1 MNPRLAVS
9 RSEDAALIPHTV
21 WPVDPGVIVP
31 FLVAVALIE
40 LTPGPNMG
48 WLALVSLGRGRLAG
62 FAAVAGVTV
71 GLAAWML
78 AATFGLTQVLL
89 IWPAVYQLIRW
100 AGVIFLLWLA
110 WEAWHPDSTTGESGP
125 DVSTLRGL
133 FLRGMTGNLLNPK
146 AAVFYVALLPTFMRP
161 GHGSTLTQALTLGS
175 LHVAVS
181 VVVHALIV
189 VGAAGAGSMVLTRV
203 QGPWLRAVMAGGI
216 AAVALWM
223 AWATRG

>member
-1 MNPRLAVS
+1 MF
-9 RSEDAALIPHTV
+9 PHSA

-48 WLALVSLGRGRLAG
+48 WLALVSVARGRLAG

-78 AATFGLTQVLL
+78 AAAFGLTEIFAV
-89 IWPAVYQLIRW
+89 WPPLYQGLRW
-100 AGVIFLLWLA
+100 AGVVFLLWLA
-110 WEAWHPDSTTGESGP
+110 WEAWREPVTGAPAP
-125 DVSTLRGL
+125 DVRTLRGL

-161 GHGSTLTQALTLGS
+161 DHGALLSQALTLGS
-175 LHVAVS
+175 LHLLMAI
-181 VVVHALIV
+181 VVHSLIV
-189 VGAAGAGSMVLTRV
+189 LGGAGAGSVILSRM
-203 QGPWLRAVMAGGI
+203 QGPTLRAVMAAGLVI
-216 AAVALWM
+216 VAAWL
-223 AWATRG
+223 AWETRT